1 MKKIL
6 LVFAMIVCMTT
17 CFVGGAFAQGAQ
29 FDNEQEIP
37 WINYSIDIANATLE
51 NYSDGFYLCR
61 IRQASGTGSVDGFSY
76 DFVTAGGKYGTRAV
90 LGNRGIK
97 FTIESA
103 GGNSYRF
110 KSLQQ
115 NPNPNNGQYLGAGGT
130 GDTRSLFLDQNDAF
144 TVSSST
150 ELGNTT
156 GYVYSISG
164 MGVGN
169 DGLTTTTNAYW
180 LIIPRVSFKNVL
192 LSVKKQT
199 NIEVSGLFNN
209 TRFLRNIPVAESWKW
224 YDYTGGV
231 LGEPISEDVFNK
243 IDNLPVWGEGNYS
256 GTPLLLS
263 HGGIE
268 SKGAYR
274 GISPYIG
281 NGNGYPN
288 PSITTGIFQT
298 TSYLT
303 AYGEYGGAEMR
314 DPIVMRQTVS
324 GLKPGTYVIT
334 AEAFVSNDDDNP
346 ITTTTPVAYLFAA
359 GTQGVN
365 EGAVIEQ
372 LSEGDQTTFN
382 GLVDTHYNYFE
393 ARSGLTSQDDYTQ
406 YFRRNVPASEF
417 LATGDNGQRYLVT
430 ISVNVTGTGEDDGTL
445 TIGVAKALAGGRVYV
460 DNVRVFYSGDNE
472 FGINAYSTNKT
483 ELSPTNLTGIDLS
496 KYEFARVFNLSRDFG
511 ATTDENETTDE
522 GETADDVKIKTPV
535 WEALVMPVN
544 LTKTQVRN
552 TFGDDVKLCHLKGL
566 DNGGSRIQFNTV
578 NLSGNGNETAIYAGE
593 CYAVKVTDAPTFRR
607 NDPRHEFI
615 VFSVDENIQNAKISY
630 PSPVYQFAGVT
641 RMSKVGALIASQN
654 IDEDDVPDT
663 QMSYSEGTVKKI
675 YKTADG
681 NLLFTGYF
689 YKPVSV
695 TKGNYV
701 LNAGTVYHLTGDWSG
716 LVGTMWTL
724 QEVDE
729 FGTPVTGSKLSI
741 DFGDDHLTGITEIS
755 GDGAADAAV
764 EGVYNLNG
772 QKVSDGNSTD
782 NLPKGIYVVNGRK
795 VVVR

>member
-1 MKKIL
+1 
-6 LVFAMIVCMTT
+6 MIVCMTT

-29 FDNEQEIP
+29 FDNEQDIP
-37 WINYSIDIANATLE
+37 WINYSINIADATLDK
-51 NYSDGFYLCR
+51 YPDGFYLCR
-61 IRQASGTGSVDGFSY
+61 IQRASGTGSVDGFSY

-97 FTIESA
+97 FVIERE
-103 GGNSYRF
+103 GGDSYKF

-130 GDTRSLFLDQNDAF
+130 GDRGSLFLDQNDAF
-144 TVSSST
+144 TVNSST
-150 ELGNTT
+150 ALGNTT
-156 GYVYSISG
+156 GYVYRING
-164 MGVGN
+164 MGVSN
-169 DGLTTTTNAYW
+169 DALTTTNNAYW

-192 LSVKKQT
+192 LSVQKQT

-231 LGEPISEDVFNK
+231 LGEPISEDVFKK
-243 IDNLPVWGEGNYS
+243 IDNLPVWGEGNYR

-288 PSITTGIFQT
+288 PSWLLS
-298 TSYLT
+298 SYLT
-303 AYGEYGGAEMR
+303 EYGEYGGAEMR
-314 DPIVMRQTVS
+314 DPIVMRQTVDD
-324 GLKPGTYVIT
+324 LKPGTYVIT
-334 AEAFVSNDDDNP
+334 AEAFVSNESDDGATA
-346 ITTTTPVAYLFAA
+346 ITSTNPVAYLFAA

-382 GLVDTHYNYFE
+382 NLMATHERYFTGNN
-393 ARSGLTSQDDYTQ
+393 AQ

-430 ISVNVTGTGEDDGTL
+430 ISVNVTGTNDKEGNPNNDGTL
-445 TIGVAKALAGGRVYV
+445 TIGVAKALAEGRVYV

-472 FGINAYSTNKT
+472 FGINAYSTNNT
-483 ELSPTNLTGIDLS
+483 ELSPTNLTGIDMS

-511 ATTDENETTDE
+511 ATIGDKVDN
-522 GETADDVKIKTPV
+522 PV

-544 LTKTQVRN
+544 LTKTQVCN

-578 NLSGNGNETAIYAGE
+578 DLSGNGNDIALYAGE
-593 CYAVKVTDAPTFRR
+593 CYAVKVTEAPVIKRGA
-607 NDPRHEFI
+607 DRHEFI
-615 VFSVDENIQNAKISY
+615 VFSVDENINNAKISY

-641 RMSKVGALIASQN
+641 RMSKLDALIASQN
-654 IDEDDVPDT
+654 IDEDGEKDSPMKYAD
-663 QMSYSEGTVKKI
+663 GTVTKI

-689 YKPVSV
+689 YKPASV
-695 TKGNYV
+695 AKGNYV
-701 LNAGTVYHLTGDWSG
+701 LNAGTVYHLTGDWTNG

-729 FGTPVTGSKLSI
+729 SGTPVPGSKLSI
-741 DFGDDHLTGITEIS
+741 DFGDDHLTGIKEIS
-755 GDGAADAAV
+755 ADGAADAAV
-764 EGVYNLNG
+764 EGIYNLNG
-772 QKVSDGNSTD
+772 QKVSDNSSID
-782 NLPKGIYVVNGRK
+782 NLPKGIYIVNGRK
-795 VVVR
+795 MVVR

>member
-1 MKKIL
+1 
-6 LVFAMIVCMTT
+6 
-17 CFVGGAFAQGAQ
+17 
-29 FDNEQEIP
+29 
-37 WINYSIDIANATLE
+37 
-51 NYSDGFYLCR
+51 
-61 IRQASGTGSVDGFSY
+61 
-76 DFVTAGGKYGTRAV
+76 
-90 LGNRGIK
+90 
-97 FTIESA
+97 
-103 GGNSYRF
+103 
-110 KSLQQ
+110 
-115 NPNPNNGQYLGAGGT
+115 
-130 GDTRSLFLDQNDAF
+130 
-144 TVSSST
+144 
-150 ELGNTT
+150 
-156 GYVYSISG
+156 
-164 MGVGN
+164 
-169 DGLTTTTNAYW
+169 
-180 LIIPRVSFKNVL
+180 
-192 LSVKKQT
+192 
-199 NIEVSGLFNN
+199 
-209 TRFLRNIPVAESWKW
+209 
-224 YDYTGGV
+224 
-231 LGEPISEDVFNK
+231 
-243 IDNLPVWGEGNYS
+243 
-256 GTPLLLS
+256 
-263 HGGIE
+263 
-268 SKGAYR
+268 
-274 GISPYIG
+274 
-281 NGNGYPN
+281 
-288 PSITTGIFQT
+288 
-298 TSYLT
+298 
-303 AYGEYGGAEMR
+303 MR

-365 EGAVIEQ
+365 EGAEIEQ

-430 ISVNVTGTGEDDGTL
+430 ISVNVTGTNDTEGNPNNNGTL

-472 FGINAYSTNKT
+472 FGINAYSTNNT
-483 ELSPTNLTGIDLS
+483 ELSKTNLTGIDMS

-511 ATTDENETTDE
+511 ATTGDKVT
-522 GETADDVKIKTPV
+522 KPV

-544 LTKTQVRN
+544 LTKTQVCN

-578 NLSGNGNETAIYAGE
+578 DLSGNGNDIALYAGE
-593 CYAVKVTDAPTFRR
+593 CYAVKVTEAPVIKR

-615 VFSVDENIQNAKISY
+615 VFSSDEDIQNAKISY

-641 RMSKVGALIASQN
+641 RMNKLDALIASKN
-654 IDEDDVPDT
+654 IDEDDVEDSP
-663 QMSYSEGTVKKI
+663 MEYANGTVTKT

-681 NLLFTGYF
+681 YLRFTGYF
-689 YKPVSV
+689 YKPTSV
-695 TKGNYV
+695 AEGNYV
-701 LNAGTVYHLTGDWSG
+701 LNAGTVYHLRGDWSG

-724 QEVDE
+724 QEVDAN
-729 FGTPVTGSKLSI
+729 GDPVTGSKLSI
-741 DFGDDHLTGITEIS
+741 DFDGDHLTGIKEIS

>member
-1 MKKIL
+1 
-6 LVFAMIVCMTT
+6 MIVCMTT

-37 WINYSIDIANATLE
+37 WINYSINIADATLDK
-51 NYSDGFYLCR
+51 YPDGFYLCR
-61 IRQASGTGSVDGFSY
+61 IQRASGTGSVDGFSY

-97 FTIESA
+97 FVIESE
-103 GGNSYRF
+103 GDSYKF

-130 GDTRSLFLDQNDAF
+130 GDRGSLFLDQNDAF
-144 TVSSST
+144 TVNSST
-150 ELGNTT
+150 ALGNTT
-156 GYVYSISG
+156 GYVYRING
-164 MGVGN
+164 MGVSN
-169 DGLTTTTNAYW
+169 DALTTTNNAYW

-192 LSVKKQT
+192 LSVQKQT

-231 LGEPISEDVFNK
+231 LGEPISEDAFNK

-288 PSITTGIFQT
+288 PSWLFS
-298 TSYLT
+298 SYLT
-303 AYGEYGGAEMR
+303 EYGEYGGAEMR
-314 DPIVMRQTVS
+314 NPIVMRQTVD

-334 AEAFVSNDDDNP
+334 AEAFVSNESDDGATA
-346 ITTTTPVAYLFAA
+346 ITSTNPVAYLFAA

-382 GLVDTHYNYFE
+382 NLMATHERYFTGNN
-393 ARSGLTSQDDYTQ
+393 AQ

-430 ISVNVTGTGEDDGTL
+430 ISVNVTGTNDKEGNPNNDGTL
-445 TIGVAKALAGGRVYV
+445 TIGVAKALAEGRVYV

-472 FGINAYSTNKT
+472 FGINAYSTNNT
-483 ELSPTNLTGIDLS
+483 ELSPTNLTGIDMS

-511 ATTDENETTDE
+511 ATTDDKVTN
-522 GETADDVKIKTPV
+522 PV

-544 LTKTQVRN
+544 LTKTQVHN
-552 TFGDDVKLCHLKGL
+552 TFGNDVKLCHLKGL

-578 NLSGNGNETAIYAGE
+578 DLSGNGNDIALYAGE
-593 CYAVKVTDAPTFRR
+593 CYAVKVTKAPVIKRGA
-607 NDPRHEFI
+607 DRHEFI
-615 VFSVDENIQNAKISY
+615 VFSVDENIKNAKISY

-641 RMSKVGALIASQN
+641 RMDKLNALIASQN
-654 IDEDDVPDT
+654 IDEDGVADSPMEYAD
-663 QMSYSEGTVKKI
+663 GTVTKT

-689 YKPVSV
+689 YKPESV
-695 TKGNYV
+695 EAGNYV
-701 LNAGTVYHLTGDWSG
+701 LNAGTVYHLTGEWNG

-724 QEVDE
+724 QQVDAN
-729 FGTPVTGSKLSI
+729 GAAVQGSKLSI
-741 DFGDDHLTGITEIS
+741 DFDGDHLTGIKEIS
-755 GDGAADAAV
+755 ADGAADAAV
-764 EGVYNLNG
+764 EGIYNLNG
-772 QKVSDGNSTD
+772 QKVSDNSSID
-782 NLPKGIYVVNGRK
+782 NLPKGIYIVNGRK
-795 VVVR
+795 MVVR

>member
-37 WINYSIDIANATLE
+37 WINYSINIADATLDK
-51 NYSDGFYLCR
+51 YPDGFYLCR
-61 IRQASGTGSVDGFSY
+61 IQRASGTGSVDGFSY

-97 FTIESA
+97 FVIERE
-103 GGNSYRF
+103 GGDSYKF

-130 GDTRSLFLDQNDAF
+130 GDRGSLFLDQNDAF
-144 TVSSST
+144 TVNSST
-150 ELGNTT
+150 ALGNTT
-156 GYVYSISG
+156 GYVYRING
-164 MGVGN
+164 MGVSN
-169 DGLTTTTNAYW
+169 DALTTTNNAYW

-192 LSVKKQT
+192 LSVQKQT

-231 LGEPISEDVFNK
+231 LGEPISEDVFKK
-243 IDNLPVWGEGNYS
+243 IDNLPVWGEGNYR

-288 PSITTGIFQT
+288 PSWLLS
-298 TSYLT
+298 SYLT
-303 AYGEYGGAEMR
+303 EYGEYGGAEMR
-314 DPIVMRQTVS
+314 DPIVMRQTVD

-334 AEAFVSNDDDNP
+334 AEAFVSNESDDGATA
-346 ITTTTPVAYLFAA
+346 ITSTNSVAYLFAA

-382 GLVDTHYNYFE
+382 NLMATHERYFTGNN
-393 ARSGLTSQDDYTQ
+393 AQ

-430 ISVNVTGTGEDDGTL
+430 ISVNVTGTNDKEGNPNNDGTL
-445 TIGVAKALAGGRVYV
+445 TIGVAKALAEGRVYV

-472 FGINAYSTNKT
+472 FGINAYSKNYT
-483 ELSPTNLTGIDLS
+483 ELSPTNLTGIDMS

-511 ATTDENETTDE
+511 ETTGDKV
-522 GETADDVKIKTPV
+522 DNPV

-544 LTKTQVRN
+544 LTKTQVHN
-552 TFGDDVKLCHLKGL
+552 TFGNDVKLCHLKGL

-578 NLSGNGNETAIYAGE
+578 DLMSGNGNDIALYAGE
-593 CYAVKVTDAPTFRR
+593 CYAVKVTEAPTIKR

-615 VFSVDENIQNAKISY
+615 VFSSDEDIQNAKISY
-630 PSPVYQFAGVT
+630 PSPVYQFTGVT
-641 RMSKVGALIASQN
+641 RMSKVDALIASQN
-654 IDEDDVPDT
+654 IDEDDEADSPMKYAD
-663 QMSYSEGTVKKI
+663 GTVTKT

-689 YKPVSV
+689 YKPESV
-695 TKGNYV
+695 AAGNYV
-701 LNAGTVYHLTGDWSG
+701 LNAGTVYHLTGDWKNG

-729 FGTPVTGSKLSI
+729 FGTPVTGNKLSI
-741 DFGDDHLTGITEIS
+741 DFGDDHLTGIKEIS
-755 GDGAADAAV
+755 ADGAADAAV
-764 EGVYNLNG
+764 EGIYNLNG
-772 QKVSDGNSTD
+772 QKVSDNSSID
-782 NLPKGIYVVNGRK
+782 NLPKGIYIVNGRK
-795 VVVR
+795 MVVR

>member
-37 WINYSIDIANATLE
+37 WINYSINIADATLDK
-51 NYSDGFYLCR
+51 YPDGFYLCR
-61 IRQASGTGSVDGFSY
+61 IQRASGTGSVDGFSY

-97 FTIESA
+97 FVIESE
-103 GGNSYRF
+103 GDSYKF

-130 GDTRSLFLDQNDAF
+130 GDRGSLFLDQNDAF
-144 TVSSST
+144 TVNSST
-150 ELGNTT
+150 ALGNTT
-156 GYVYSISG
+156 GYVYRING
-164 MGVGN
+164 MGVSN
-169 DGLTTTTNAYW
+169 DALTTTNNAYW

-192 LSVKKQT
+192 LSVQKQT

-231 LGEPISEDVFNK
+231 LGEPISEDAFNK

-288 PSITTGIFQT
+288 PSWLFS
-298 TSYLT
+298 SYLT
-303 AYGEYGGAEMR
+303 EYGEYGGAEMR
-314 DPIVMRQTVS
+314 NPIVMRQTVD

-334 AEAFVSNDDDNP
+334 AEAFVSNESDDGATA
-346 ITTTTPVAYLFAA
+346 ITSTNPVAYLFAA

-382 GLVDTHYNYFE
+382 NLMATHERYFTGNN
-393 ARSGLTSQDDYTQ
+393 AQ

-430 ISVNVTGTGEDDGTL
+430 ISVNVTGTNDKEGNPNNDGTL
-445 TIGVAKALAGGRVYV
+445 TIGVAKALAEGRVYV

-472 FGINAYSTNKT
+472 FGINAYSTNNT
-483 ELSPTNLTGIDLS
+483 ELSPTNLTGIDMS

-511 ATTDENETTDE
+511 ATTDDKVTN
-522 GETADDVKIKTPV
+522 PV

-544 LTKTQVRN
+544 LTKTQVHN
-552 TFGDDVKLCHLKGL
+552 TFGNDVKLCHLKGL

-578 NLSGNGNETAIYAGE
+578 DLSGNGNDIALYAGE
-593 CYAVKVTDAPTFRR
+593 CYAVKVTKAPVIKRGA
-607 NDPRHEFI
+607 DRHEFI
-615 VFSVDENIQNAKISY
+615 VFSVDENIKNAKISY

-641 RMSKVGALIASQN
+641 RMDKLNALIASQN
-654 IDEDDVPDT
+654 IDEDGVADSPMEYAD
-663 QMSYSEGTVKKI
+663 GTVTKT

-689 YKPVSV
+689 YKPESV
-695 TKGNYV
+695 EAGNYV
-701 LNAGTVYHLTGDWSG
+701 LNAGTVYHLTGEWNG

-724 QEVDE
+724 QQVDAN
-729 FGTPVTGSKLSI
+729 GAAVQGSKLSI
-741 DFGDDHLTGITEIS
+741 DFDGDHLTGIKEIS
-755 GDGAADAAV
+755 ADGAADAAV
-764 EGVYNLNG
+764 EGIYNLNG
-772 QKVSDGNSTD
+772 QKVSDNSSID
-782 NLPKGIYVVNGRK
+782 NLPKGIYIVNGRK
-795 VVVR
+795 MVVR

>member
-37 WINYSIDIANATLE
+37 WINYSIDIADATLK
-51 NYSDGFYLCR
+51 NYPDGFYLCR
-61 IRQASGTGSVDGFSY
+61 IQQASGPGSVEGFSY

-97 FTIESA
+97 FVIERE
-103 GGNSYRF
+103 GGDSYKF

-144 TVSSST
+144 TVNSSAA
-150 ELGNTT
+150 LGNTT
-156 GYVYSISG
+156 GYVYRING
-164 MGVGN
+164 MGVSN
-169 DGLTTTTNAYW
+169 DALTTTTNAYW

-192 LSVKKQT
+192 LSVQKQT

-231 LGEPISEDVFNK
+231 LGKPISEDVFKK

-303 AYGEYGGAEMR
+303 EYGEYGGAEMR
-314 DPIVMRQTVS
+314 DPIVMRQTVD

-334 AEAFVSNDDDNP
+334 AEAFVSNESDDGATA
-346 ITTTTPVAYLFAA
+346 ITSTNPVAYLFAA

-382 GLVDTHYNYFE
+382 NLMATHERYFTGNN
-393 ARSGLTSQDDYTQ
+393 AQ

-430 ISVNVTGTGEDDGTL
+430 ISVNVTGTNDKEGNPNNDGTL
-445 TIGVAKALAGGRVYV
+445 TIGVAKALAEGRVYV

-472 FGINAYSTNKT
+472 FGINAYSKNNT
-483 ELSPTNLTGIDLS
+483 ELSPTNLTGIDMS

-511 ATTDENETTDE
+511 ETTGDKV
-522 GETADDVKIKTPV
+522 DNPV

-544 LTKTQVRN
+544 LTKTQVHN
-552 TFGDDVKLCHLKGL
+552 TFGNDVKLCHLKGL
-566 DNGGSRIQFNTV
+566 DNDGSRIQFNTV
-578 NLSGNGNETAIYAGE
+578 DLSGNGNDIALYAGE
-593 CYAVKVTDAPTFRR
+593 CYAVKVTEAPTIKR

-615 VFSVDENIQNAKISY
+615 VFSSDENIQNAKISY
-630 PSPVYQFAGVT
+630 PSPVYQFTGVT
-641 RMSKVGALIASQN
+641 RMDKLNDLIANQNN
-654 IDEDDVPDT
+654 IDEDDVADT
-663 QMSYSEGTVKKI
+663 QMSYYEGTVTKT

-689 YKPVSV
+689 YKPASV
-695 TKGNYV
+695 EKGNYV
-701 LNAGTVYHLTGDWSG
+701 LNAGTVYHLTDVWTNG

-729 FGTPVTGSKLSI
+729 FGTPVTGNKLSI
-741 DFGDDHLTGITEIS
+741 DFGDDHLTGIKEIS
-755 GDGAADAAV
+755 ADGAADAAV
-764 EGVYNLNG
+764 EGIYNLNG
-772 QKVSDGNSTD
+772 QKVSDNSSID
-782 NLPKGIYVVNGRK
+782 NLPKGIYIVNGRK
-795 VVVR
+795 MVVR

>member
-37 WINYSIDIANATLE
+37 WINYSIDIADATLK
-51 NYSDGFYLCR
+51 NYPDGFYLCR
-61 IRQASGTGSVDGFSY
+61 IQQASGTGSVDGFSY

-103 GGNSYRF
+103 GGNRYKF

-115 NPNPNNGQYLGAGGT
+115 NPNPGNGEYLGAGGW
-130 GDTRSLFLDQNDAF
+130 GDTNSLFLDQDGTF
-144 TVSSST
+144 TVNPYT
-150 ELGNTT
+150 ALGNTT
-156 GYVYSISG
+156 GYVYRISG
-164 MGVGN
+164 MGVSNGA
-169 DGLTTTTNAYW
+169 LTTTTNAYW
-180 LIIPRVSFKNVL
+180 LIIPRASFKNVIIN
-192 LSVKKQT
+192 VQKQT

-209 TRFLRNIPVAESWKW
+209 TRFLRHIPVAESWKW

-231 LGEPISEDVFNK
+231 LGEPISEDAFKPVSGA
-243 IDNLPVWGEGNYS
+243 PVWGSDE
-256 GTPLLLS
+256 LLLS
-263 HGGIE
+263 HSGIDDY
-268 SKGAYR
+268 GAYR

-281 NGNGYPN
+281 NNAGWNQTAYPN
-288 PSITTGIFQT
+288 PSYGGD
-298 TSYLT
+298 SYLET
-303 AYGEYGGAEMR
+303 YGEYGGAEMR
-314 DPIVMRQTVS
+314 DPIVMRQTVD

-334 AEAFVSNDDDNP
+334 AEAFVSNESDDGATA
-346 ITTTTPVAYLFAA
+346 ITSTNPVAYLFAA

-382 GLVDTHYNYFE
+382 NLMATHERYFTGTNE
-393 ARSGLTSQDDYTQ
+393 Q

-472 FGINAYSTNKT
+472 FGINAYSTTKT
-483 ELSPTNLTGIDLS
+483 ELASDNLKGIDMS

-511 ATTDENETTDE
+511 ATTGDKVTN
-522 GETADDVKIKTPV
+522 PV

-578 NLSGNGNETAIYAGE
+578 DLSGNGNDIALYAGE
-593 CYAVKVTDAPTFRR
+593 CYAVKVTEAPVIKR

-615 VFSVDENIQNAKISY
+615 VFSVDENINNAKISY

-641 RMSKVGALIASQN
+641 RMDKLNALIASQN
-654 IDEDDVPDT
+654 INEDDVADSPMKYAD
-663 QMSYSEGTVKKI
+663 GTVTKT
-675 YKTADG
+675 YKTEDG

-689 YKPVSV
+689 YKPTSV
-695 TKGNYV
+695 EAGNYV
-701 LNAGTVYHLTGDWSG
+701 LNAGTVYHLTGDWTNG

-724 QEVDE
+724 QQVDDN
-729 FGTPVTGSKLSI
+729 GAAVPGSKLSI
-741 DFGDDHLTGITEIS
+741 DFDGDHLTGIKEIS
-755 GDGAADAAV
+755 ADGAADAAV
-764 EGVYNLNG
+764 EGIYNLNG
-772 QKVSDGNSTD
+772 QKVSDNSSMD
-782 NLPKGIYVVNGRK
+782 NLPKGIYIVNGRK
-795 VVVR
+795 MVVR

>member
-1 MKKIL
+1 MG
-6 LVFAMIVCMTT
+6 V
-17 CFVGGAFAQGAQ
+17 
-29 FDNEQEIP
+29 
-37 WINYSIDIANATLE
+37 S
-51 NYSDGFYLCR
+51 
-61 IRQASGTGSVDGFSY
+61 
-76 DFVTAGGKYGTRAV
+76 
-90 LGNRGIK
+90 
-97 FTIESA
+97 
-103 GGNSYRF
+103 
-110 KSLQQ
+110 
-115 NPNPNNGQYLGAGGT
+115 
-130 GDTRSLFLDQNDAF
+130 NDA
-144 TVSSST
+144 
-150 ELGNTT
+150 
-156 GYVYSISG
+156 
-164 MGVGN
+164 
-169 DGLTTTTNAYW
+169 LTTTTNAYW

-224 YDYTGGV
+224 YDYTGGK
-231 LGEPISEDVFNK
+231 LGDK
-243 IDNLPVWGEGNYS
+243 IDEDPFAKITGLPVWGEGNYS
-256 GTPLLLS
+256 GTSLLLS

-281 NGNGYPN
+281 NGDGYPSPGLSTFN
-288 PSITTGIFQT
+288 T
-298 TSYLT
+298 YLT

-314 DPIVMRQTVS
+314 DPIVMRQTVD

-334 AEAFVSNDDDNP
+334 AEAFVSNESDDGATA
-346 ITTTTPVAYLFAA
+346 ITSTNPVAYLFAA

-393 ARSGLTSQDDYTQ
+393 ARSGLTSQEDYTE

-430 ISVNVTGTGEDDGTL
+430 ISVNVTGTNDKEGNPNNDGTL
-445 TIGVAKALAGGRVYV
+445 TIGVAKALAEGRVYV

-472 FGINAYSTNKT
+472 FGINAYSTNNT
-483 ELSPTNLTGIDLS
+483 ELSPTNLTGIDMS

-511 ATTDENETTDE
+511 ATTGDKVTN
-522 GETADDVKIKTPV
+522 PV

-578 NLSGNGNETAIYAGE
+578 DLSGNGNDIALYAGE
-593 CYAVKVTDAPTFRR
+593 CYAVKVTEAPVIKRGA
-607 NDPRHEFI
+607 DRHEFI
-615 VFSVDENIQNAKISY
+615 VFSFDENINNAKISY

-641 RMSKVGALIASQN
+641 RMSKLDALIASQN
-654 IDEDDVPDT
+654 IDEDDVADSD
-663 QMSYSEGTVKKI
+663 MSYFAGTVTKT
-675 YKTADG
+675 YKTAYG

-689 YKPVSV
+689 YKPESV
-695 TKGNYV
+695 AAGNYV
-701 LNAGTVYHLTGDWSG
+701 LNAGTVYHLTGDWKNG

-729 FGTPVTGSKLSI
+729 SGTPVPGSKLSI

-755 GDGAADAAV
+755 ADGAADAAV
-764 EGVYNLNG
+764 EGIYNLNG
-772 QKVSDGNSTD
+772 QKVSDNSSID
-782 NLPKGIYVVNGRK
+782 NLPKGIYIVNGRK
-795 VVVR
+795 MVVR

>member
-51 NYSDGFYLCR
+51 NYPDGFYLCR
-61 IRQASGTGSVDGFSY
+61 IQQASGTGSVDGFSY

-97 FTIESA
+97 FVIESE
-103 GGNSYRF
+103 GGSYKF

-115 NPNPNNGQYLGAGGT
+115 NPNPNNGQYLGAGSYPDAG
-130 GDTRSLFLDQNDAF
+130 SLFLDQNDAF
-144 TVSSST
+144 TVNSST
-150 ELGNTT
+150 ALGNTT
-156 GYVYSISG
+156 GYVYRING
-164 MGVGN
+164 MGVSN
-169 DGLTTTTNAYW
+169 DALTTTTNAYW

-192 LSVKKQT
+192 LSVQKQT

-231 LGEPISEDVFNK
+231 LGEPISEDTFKK
-243 IDNLPVWGEGNYS
+243 IDNLPVWGEANYS

-288 PSITTGIFQT
+288 PSITTGFLQT

-303 AYGEYGGAEMR
+303 EYGEYGGAEMR
-314 DPIVMRQTVS
+314 DPIVMRQTVD

-334 AEAFVSNDDDNP
+334 AEAFVSNESDDGATA
-346 ITTTTPVAYLFAA
+346 ITSTNPVAYLFAA

-393 ARSGLTSQDDYTQ
+393 ARSGLTSQEDYTE

-417 LATGDNGQRYLVT
+417 LATGNNGQRYLVT

-445 TIGVAKALAGGRVYV
+445 TIGVAKALAEGRVYV

-472 FGINAYSTNKT
+472 FGINAYSKNNT

-511 ATTDENETTDE
+511 ATTGDKVDN
-522 GETADDVKIKTPV
+522 PV

-578 NLSGNGNETAIYAGE
+578 DLRGNGNDIALYAGE
-593 CYAVKVTDAPTFRR
+593 CYAVKVTEAPVIKRGA
-607 NDPRHEFI
+607 DRHEFI
-615 VFSVDENIQNAKISY
+615 VFSVDENINNAKISY

-641 RMSKVGALIASQN
+641 RMSKLDALIASQN
-654 IDEDDVPDT
+654 QNIDEDGVADSP
-663 QMSYSEGTVKKI
+663 MEYANGTVTKT
-675 YKTADG
+675 YKTAYG

-689 YKPVSV
+689 YKPESV
-695 TKGNYV
+695 AAGNYV
-701 LNAGTVYHLTGDWSG
+701 LNAGTVYHLTEVWTNG

-729 FGTPVTGSKLSI
+729 FGTPVTGNKLSI
-741 DFGDDHLTGITEIS
+741 DFGDDHLTGIKEIS
-755 GDGAADAAV
+755 ADGAADAAV
-764 EGVYNLNG
+764 EGIYNLNG
-772 QKVSDGNSTD
+772 QKVSDDSSMD
-782 NLPKGIYVVNGRK
+782 NLPKGIYIVNGRK
-795 VVVR
+795 MVVR

>member
-37 WINYSIDIANATLE
+37 WINYSINIADATLDK
-51 NYSDGFYLCR
+51 YPDGFYLCR
-61 IRQASGTGSVDGFSY
+61 IQKASGTGSVEGFSY

-97 FTIESA
+97 FVIESE
-103 GGNSYRF
+103 GGSYKF

-115 NPNPNNGQYLGAGGT
+115 NPNPNNGQYLGAGSYPDAG
-130 GDTRSLFLDQNDAF
+130 SLFLDQNDAF
-144 TVSSST
+144 RVNSST
-150 ELGNTT
+150 ALGNTT
-156 GYVYSISG
+156 GYVYRING
-164 MGVGN
+164 MGVSN
-169 DGLTTTTNAYW
+169 DALTTTTNAYW

-192 LSVKKQT
+192 LSVQKQT

-231 LGEPISEDVFNK
+231 LGEPISEDVFKK
-243 IDNLPVWGEGNYS
+243 IDNLPVWGEGNYR

-288 PSITTGIFQT
+288 PSWLLS
-298 TSYLT
+298 SYLT
-303 AYGEYGGAEMR
+303 EYGEYGGAEMR
-314 DPIVMRQTVS
+314 DPIVMRQTVDD
-324 GLKPGTYVIT
+324 LKPGTYVIT
-334 AEAFVSNDDDNP
+334 AEAFVSNESDDGATA
-346 ITTTTPVAYLFAA
+346 ITSTNPVAYLFAA

-382 GLVDTHYNYFE
+382 NLMATHERYFTGNN
-393 ARSGLTSQDDYTQ
+393 AQ

-430 ISVNVTGTGEDDGTL
+430 ISVNVTGTNDKEGNPNNDGTL
-445 TIGVAKALAGGRVYV
+445 TIGVAKALAEGRVYV

-472 FGINAYSTNKT
+472 FGINAYSTDNR
-483 ELSPTNLTGIDLS
+483 ELASDKLTGIDMS

-511 ATTDENETTDE
+511 ATTGDKVDN
-522 GETADDVKIKTPV
+522 PV

-544 LTKTQVRN
+544 LTKIQVRN

-578 NLSGNGNETAIYAGE
+578 DLRGNGNDIALYAGE
-593 CYAVKVTDAPTFRR
+593 CYAVKVTEAPVIKR

-615 VFSVDENIQNAKISY
+615 VFSSDEDIQNAKISY

-641 RMSKVGALIASQN
+641 RMDKLNDLIANQN
-654 IDEDDVPDT
+654 IDEDDVEDSP
-663 QMSYSEGTVKKI
+663 MKYANGTVTKT
-675 YKTADG
+675 YKTTDG

-689 YKPVSV
+689 YKPASV
-695 TKGNYV
+695 AKGNYV
-701 LNAGTVYHLTGDWSG
+701 LNAGTVYHLTGEWNG

-724 QEVDE
+724 QEVDAN
-729 FGTPVTGSKLSI
+729 GAAVQGSKLSI
-741 DFGDDHLTGITEIS
+741 DFGDDHLTGIKEIS
-755 GDGAADAAV
+755 ADGAADAAV
-764 EGVYNLNG
+764 EGIYNLNG
-772 QKVSDGNSTD
+772 QKVSDDSSMD
-782 NLPKGIYVVNGRK
+782 NLPKGIYIVNGRK
-795 VVVR
+795 MVVR

>member
-37 WINYSIDIANATLE
+37 WINYSIDIADATLE
-51 NYSDGFYLCR
+51 NYPDGFYLCR
-61 IRQASGTGSVDGFSY
+61 IQKASGTGSVDGFSY

-97 FTIESA
+97 FVIESESN
-103 GGNSYRF
+103 NSYKF

-144 TVSSST
+144 TVNSSIA
-150 ELGNTT
+150 LGNTT
-156 GYVYSISG
+156 GYVYRIDG
-164 MGVGN
+164 MGVSN
-169 DGLTTTTNAYW
+169 DALTTTNNAYW

-192 LSVKKQT
+192 LSVQKQT

-231 LGEPISEDVFNK
+231 LGEPISEDKFNR

-303 AYGEYGGAEMR
+303 EYGEYGGAEMR
-314 DPIVMRQTVS
+314 DPIVMRQTVD

-334 AEAFVSNDDDNP
+334 AEAFVSNDGDNP
-346 ITTTTPVAYLFAA
+346 ITTSGPVAYLFAA

-365 EGAVIEQ
+365 EGAEIEQ

-393 ARSGLTSQDDYTQ
+393 ERDGLVNSQEDYTQ

-430 ISVNVTGTGEDDGTL
+430 ISVNVTGTNDKEGNPNNDGTL

-472 FGINAYSTNKT
+472 FGINAYSKNNT
-483 ELSPTNLTGIDLS
+483 ELSKTNLTGIDMS

-511 ATTDENETTDE
+511 ETTGDKV
-522 GETADDVKIKTPV
+522 DKPV

-578 NLSGNGNETAIYAGE
+578 DLSGNGNDIALYAGE
-593 CYAVKVTDAPTFRR
+593 CYAVKVTEAPVIKRGA
-607 NDPRHEFI
+607 DRHEFI
-615 VFSVDENIQNAKISY
+615 VFSVDEDIQNAKISY

-641 RMSKVGALIASQN
+641 RMDKLDALIGKQY
-654 IDEDDVPDT
+654 IDEDDVEDSPMKYAD
-663 QMSYSEGTVKKI
+663 GTVTKT

-681 NLLFTGYF
+681 YLLFTGYF
-689 YKPVSV
+689 YKPTSV
-695 TKGNYV
+695 AKGNYV
-701 LNAGTVYHLTGDWSG
+701 LNAGTVYHLTGDWTNG

-724 QEVDE
+724 QEVDDN
-729 FGTPVTGSKLSI
+729 GAAVQGSKLSI

-755 GDGAADAAV
+755 ADGAADAAV
-764 EGVYNLNG
+764 EGIYNLNG
-772 QKVSDGNSTD
+772 QKVSDNSSID
-782 NLPKGIYVVNGRK
+782 NLPKGIYIVNGRK
-795 VVVR
+795 MVVR

>member
-37 WINYSIDIANATLE
+37 WINYSIDIADATLE
-51 NYSDGFYLCR
+51 NYPDGFYLCR
-61 IRQASGTGSVDGFSY
+61 IQQASGTGSVDGFSY

-97 FTIESA
+97 FVIESE
-103 GGNSYRF
+103 GGSYKF

-115 NPNPNNGQYLGAGGT
+115 NPNPNNGQYLGAGSYP
-130 GDTRSLFLDQNDAF
+130 DARSLFLDQNDAF
-144 TVSSST
+144 TVNSST
-150 ELGNTT
+150 ALGNTT
-156 GYVYSISG
+156 GYVYRING
-164 MGVGN
+164 MGVSN
-169 DGLTTTTNAYW
+169 DALTTTTNAYW

-192 LSVKKQT
+192 LSVQKQT

-231 LGEPISEDVFNK
+231 LGEPISEDTFNK
-243 IDNLPVWGEGNYS
+243 IDNLPVWGEGNYR

-288 PSITTGIFQT
+288 PSITTGLLQT

-334 AEAFVSNDDDNP
+334 AEAFVSDDNP
-346 ITTTTPVAYLFAA
+346 DLPITSTDPVAYLFAA

-372 LSEGDQTTFN
+372 LSGEDQTTFN
-382 GLVDTHYNYFE
+382 NLITTHQDYFGTGE
-393 ARSGLTSQDDYTQ
+393 MQ

-417 LATGDNGQRYLVT
+417 LATGNNGQRYLVT

-445 TIGVAKALAGGRVYV
+445 TIGVAKALAEGRVYV

-472 FGINAYSTNKT
+472 FGINAYSKNNT
-483 ELSPTNLTGIDLS
+483 ELAPTNLTGIDMS

-511 ATTDENETTDE
+511 ATTGDKVDN
-522 GETADDVKIKTPV
+522 PV

-544 LTKTQVRN
+544 LTKTQVHN
-552 TFGDDVKLCHLKGL
+552 TFGNDVKLCHLKGL

-578 NLSGNGNETAIYAGE
+578 DLSGNGNDIALYAGE
-593 CYAVKVTDAPTFRR
+593 CYAVKVTEAPVVKRGA
-607 NDPRHEFI
+607 DRHEFI
-615 VFSVDENIQNAKISY
+615 VFSSDENIQNAKISY
-630 PSPVYQFAGVT
+630 PSPVYQFTGVT
-641 RMSKVGALIASQN
+641 RMDKLNDLIANQKN
-654 IDEDDVPDT
+654 IDEDDVTDSK
-663 QMSYSEGTVKKI
+663 MEYANGTVTKT

-681 NLLFTGYF
+681 YLLFTGYF
-689 YKPVSV
+689 YKPTSV
-695 TKGNYV
+695 AKGNYV
-701 LNAGTVYHLTGDWSG
+701 LNAGTVYHLTGEWNG

-724 QEVDE
+724 QQVDAN
-729 FGTPVTGSKLSI
+729 GAAVQGSKLSI
-741 DFGDDHLTGITEIS
+741 DFDGDHLTGIKEIS
-755 GDGAADAAV
+755 ADGAADAAV
-764 EGVYNLNG
+764 EGIYNLNG
-772 QKVSDGNSTD
+772 QKVSDNSSID
-782 NLPKGIYVVNGRK
+782 NLPKGIYIVNGRK
-795 VVVR
+795 MVVR

>member
-37 WINYSIDIANATLE
+37 WINYSIDIANATLK
-51 NYSDGFYLCR
+51 NYPDGFYLCR
-61 IRQASGTGSVDGFSY
+61 IQEVENAGSEENKFSY

-97 FTIESA
+97 FVIESE
-103 GGNSYRF
+103 GNNRYKF

-130 GDTRSLFLDQNDAF
+130 GDTGSLFLDQNDAF

-156 GYVYSISG
+156 GYVYRITG
-164 MGVGN
+164 MGVSN
-169 DGLTTTTNAYW
+169 DALTTTTNAYW

-231 LGEPISEDVFNK
+231 LGEPISEDKFNK

-256 GTPLLLS
+256 DTPLLLS

-281 NGNGYPN
+281 NGDGYPN
-288 PSITTGIFQT
+288 PSWLWS
-298 TSYLT
+298 SYLT
-303 AYGEYGGAEMR
+303 EYGEYGGAEMR
-314 DPIVMRQTVS
+314 DPIVMRQTVD

-334 AEAFVSNDDDNP
+334 AEAFVSNESDDGATA
-346 ITTTTPVAYLFAA
+346 ITSTNPVAYLFAA

-382 GLVDTHYNYFE
+382 NLMATHERYFTGTNE
-393 ARSGLTSQDDYTQ
+393 Q

-472 FGINAYSTNKT
+472 FGINAYSKNNT

-511 ATTDENETTDE
+511 ETTGDKV
-522 GETADDVKIKTPV
+522 DKPV

-578 NLSGNGNETAIYAGE
+578 DLSGNGNDIALYAGE
-593 CYAVKVTDAPTFRR
+593 CYAVKVTEAPTIKR

-641 RMSKVGALIASQN
+641 RMSKVDALIASQN
-654 IDEDDVPDT
+654 IDEDDVADSPMEYAD
-663 QMSYSEGTVKKI
+663 GTVTKT

-689 YKPVSV
+689 YKPASV
-695 TKGNYV
+695 AKGNYV

>member
-37 WINYSIDIANATLE
+37 WINYSIDIANATLG
-51 NYSDGFYLCR
+51 NYPDGFYLCR
-61 IRQASGTGSVDGFSY
+61 IQQASGTGSVDGFSY
-76 DFVTAGGKYGTRAV
+76 DFVTAGGRYGTRAV

-103 GGNSYRF
+103 GGNRYKF

-130 GDTRSLFLDQNDAF
+130 GDTGSLFLDQNDAF
-144 TVSSST
+144 TANLYT
-150 ELGNTT
+150 ALGNTT
-156 GYVYSISG
+156 GYVYRING
-164 MGVGN
+164 MGVSN
-169 DGLTTTTNAYW
+169 DALTTTTNAYW

-231 LGEPISEDVFNK
+231 LGEPISEDKFNK

-256 GTPLLLS
+256 GTSLLLS

-281 NGNGYPN
+281 NGNGYPSPGLSTFN
-288 PSITTGIFQT
+288 T
-298 TSYLT
+298 YLT

-314 DPIVMRQTVS
+314 DPIVMRQTVD

-334 AEAFVSNDDDNP
+334 AEAFVSNDGDNP
-346 ITTTTPVAYLFAA
+346 ITTSGPVAYLFAA

-365 EGAVIEQ
+365 EGAEIEQ
-372 LSEGDQTTFN
+372 LSEGDQATFN

-393 ARSGLTSQDDYTQ
+393 ARTGWNSQEDYTQ

-417 LATGDNGQRYLVT
+417 LATGNNGQRYLVT

-472 FGINAYSTNKT
+472 FGINAYSKNNT

-511 ATTDENETTDE
+511 ATTDKNETTDE

-615 VFSVDENIQNAKISY
+615 VFSVDENINNAKISY
-630 PSPVYQFAGVT
+630 PSPVYQFTGVT
-641 RMSKVGALIASQN
+641 RMNKVDALIASQN
-654 IDEDDVPDT
+654 IDEDDEADSPMKYAD
-663 QMSYSEGTVKKI
+663 GTVTKT

-689 YKPVSV
+689 YKPASV
-695 TKGNYV
+695 EKGNYV

-724 QEVDE
+724 QEVDDNDAA
-729 FGTPVTGSKLSI
+729 VQGSKLSI
-741 DFGDDHLTGITEIS
+741 DFGDDHLTGIKEIS
-755 GDGAADAAV
+755 ADGAADAAV
-764 EGVYNLNG
+764 EGIYNLNG
-772 QKVSDGNSTD
+772 QKVSDNSSID
-782 NLPKGIYVVNGRK
+782 NLPKGIYIVNGRK
-795 VVVR
+795 MVVR

>member
-1 MKKIL
+1 
-6 LVFAMIVCMTT
+6 MIVCMTT

-37 WINYSIDIANATLE
+37 WINYSIDIADATLE
-51 NYSDGFYLCR
+51 KYPDGFYLCR
-61 IRQASGTGSVDGFSY
+61 IQQASGTGSVDGFSY

-97 FTIESA
+97 FVIESE
-103 GGNSYRF
+103 GNNSYKF

-115 NPNPNNGQYLGAGGT
+115 NPNPNNGQYLGAGGYPDA
-130 GDTRSLFLDQNDAF
+130 GSLFLDQNDAF
-144 TVSSST
+144 TVNSST
-150 ELGNTT
+150 ALGNTT
-156 GYVYSISG
+156 GYVYRITG
-164 MGVGN
+164 MGVSN
-169 DGLTTTTNAYW
+169 DALTTTTNAYW

-192 LSVKKQT
+192 LSVQKQT

-231 LGEPISEDVFNK
+231 LGEPISEDAFNK

-288 PSITTGIFQT
+288 PSINTGFFQT

-314 DPIVMRQTVS
+314 NPIVMRQTVS

-334 AEAFVSNDDDNP
+334 AEAFVSDDNP
-346 ITTTTPVAYLFAA
+346 DLPITSTAPVAYLFAA

-372 LSEGDQTTFN
+372 LSGEDQNTFN
-382 GLVDTHYNYFE
+382 NLITTHQDYFGTDE
-393 ARSGLTSQDDYTQ
+393 MQ

-417 LATGDNGQRYLVT
+417 LATGNNGQSYLVT

-445 TIGVAKALAGGRVYV
+445 TIGVAKALAEGRVYV

-472 FGINAYSTNKT
+472 FGINAYSTNNT
-483 ELSPTNLTGIDLS
+483 ELSPTNLTGIDMS

-511 ATTDENETTDE
+511 ATTGDKVDN
-522 GETADDVKIKTPV
+522 PV

-566 DNGGSRIQFNTV
+566 DNGGNRIQFNTV
-578 NLSGNGNETAIYAGE
+578 DLRGNGNDIALYAGE
-593 CYAVKVTDAPTFRR
+593 CYAVKVTEAPVIKR

-615 VFSVDENIQNAKISY
+615 VFSSDEDIQNAKISY
-630 PSPVYQFAGVT
+630 PSPVYQFTGVT
-641 RMSKVGALIASQN
+641 RMDKLNDLIASQN
-654 IDEDDVPDT
+654 IDEDGEKDSPMKYAD
-663 QMSYSEGTVKKI
+663 GTVTKI

-689 YKPVSV
+689 YKPTSV
-695 TKGNYV
+695 KEGNYV
-701 LNAGTVYHLTGDWSG
+701 LNAGTVYHLTGEWKG
-716 LVGTMWTL
+716 FVGTMWTL
-724 QEVDE
+724 QEVDAN
-729 FGTPVTGSKLSI
+729 GAAVPGSKLSI
-741 DFGDDHLTGITEIS
+741 DFGDDHLTGIKEIS
-755 GDGAADAAV
+755 ADGAADAAV
-764 EGVYNLNG
+764 EGIYNLNG
-772 QKVSDGNSTD
+772 QKVSDNSSID
-782 NLPKGIYVVNGRK
+782 NLPKGIYIVNGRK
-795 VVVR
+795 MVVR

>member
-1 MKKIL
+1 
-6 LVFAMIVCMTT
+6 MIVCMTT

-37 WINYSIDIANATLE
+37 WINYSIDIADATLKK
-51 NYSDGFYLCR
+51 YPDGFYLCR
-61 IRQASGTGSVDGFSY
+61 IQQASGTGSVDGFSY

-97 FTIESA
+97 FVIESE
-103 GGNSYRF
+103 GGSYKF

-144 TVSSST
+144 TVNSST
-150 ELGNTT
+150 ALGNTT
-156 GYVYSISG
+156 GYVYRIDG
-164 MGVGN
+164 MGVSN
-169 DGLTTTTNAYW
+169 DALTTTTNAYW

-192 LSVKKQT
+192 LSVQKQT

-231 LGEPISEDVFNK
+231 LGEPISEDKFNR

-303 AYGEYGGAEMR
+303 EYGEYGGAEMR
-314 DPIVMRQTVS
+314 DPIVMRQTVD

-334 AEAFVSNDDDNP
+334 AEAFVSNDGDNP
-346 ITTTTPVAYLFAA
+346 ITTSGPVAYLFAA

-365 EGAVIEQ
+365 EGAEIEQ

-393 ARSGLTSQDDYTQ
+393 ERDGLVNSQEDYTQ

-430 ISVNVTGTGEDDGTL
+430 ISVNVTGTNDKEGNPNNDGTL

-472 FGINAYSTNKT
+472 FGINAYSTNNT
-483 ELSPTNLTGIDLS
+483 ELSPTNLTGIDMS

-511 ATTDENETTDE
+511 ATTDDKVTN
-522 GETADDVKIKTPV
+522 PV

-566 DNGGSRIQFNTV
+566 DNDGSRIQFNTV
-578 NLSGNGNETAIYAGE
+578 DLRGNGNDIALYAGE
-593 CYAVKVTDAPTFRR
+593 CYAVKVTEAPVIKRGA
-607 NDPRHEFI
+607 DRHEFI
-615 VFSVDENIQNAKISY
+615 VFSSDENIQNAKISY
-630 PSPVYQFAGVT
+630 PSPVYQFTGVT
-641 RMSKVGALIASQN
+641 RMDKLDALIANQN
-654 IDEDDVPDT
+654 IDEDDVTDSP
-663 QMSYSEGTVKKI
+663 MEYANGTVTKT

-681 NLLFTGYF
+681 YLLFTGYF
-689 YKPVSV
+689 YKPESV
-695 TKGNYV
+695 AAGNYV

-724 QEVDE
+724 QEVDDN
-729 FGTPVTGSKLSI
+729 GAAVQGSKLSI
-741 DFGDDHLTGITEIS
+741 DFDGDHLTGIKEIS
-755 GDGAADAAV
+755 ADGAADAAV
-764 EGVYNLNG
+764 EGIYNLNG
-772 QKVSDGNSTD
+772 QKVSDNSSID
-782 NLPKGIYVVNGRK
+782 NLPKGIYIVNGRK
-795 VVVR
+795 MVVR

>member
-37 WINYSIDIANATLE
+37 WINYSIDIADATLKK
-51 NYSDGFYLCR
+51 YPDGFYLCR
-61 IRQASGTGSVDGFSY
+61 IKQASGTGSVDGFSY

-97 FTIESA
+97 FVIESESN
-103 GGNSYRF
+103 NSYKF

-144 TVSSST
+144 TVNSFT
-150 ELGNTT
+150 ALGNTT
-156 GYVYSISG
+156 GYVYRING
-164 MGVGN
+164 MGVSN
-169 DGLTTTTNAYW
+169 DALTTTNNAYW

-192 LSVKKQT
+192 LSVQKQT

-231 LGEPISEDVFNK
+231 LGEPISEDAFNK

-288 PSITTGIFQT
+288 PSWLFS
-298 TSYLT
+298 SYLT
-303 AYGEYGGAEMR
+303 EYGEYGGAEMR
-314 DPIVMRQTVS
+314 NPIVMRQTVD

-334 AEAFVSNDDDNP
+334 AEAFVSNESDDGATA
-346 ITTTTPVAYLFAA
+346 ITSTNPVAYLFAA

-382 GLVDTHYNYFE
+382 NLMATHERYFTGNN
-393 ARSGLTSQDDYTQ
+393 AQ

-430 ISVNVTGTGEDDGTL
+430 ISVNVTGTNDKEGNPNNDGTL
-445 TIGVAKALAGGRVYV
+445 TIGVAKALAEGRVYV

-472 FGINAYSTNKT
+472 FGINAYSTNNT
-483 ELSPTNLTGIDLS
+483 ELSPTNLTGIDMS

-511 ATTDENETTDE
+511 ATTDDKVTN
-522 GETADDVKIKTPV
+522 PV

-544 LTKTQVRN
+544 LTKTQVHN
-552 TFGDDVKLCHLKGL
+552 TFGNDVKLCHLKGL

-578 NLSGNGNETAIYAGE
+578 DLSGNGNDIALYAGE
-593 CYAVKVTDAPTFRR
+593 CYAVKVTEAPVIKRGA
-607 NDPRHEFI
+607 DRHEFI
-615 VFSVDENIQNAKISY
+615 VFSSDEDIQNAKISY
-630 PSPVYQFAGVT
+630 PSPVYQFTGVT
-641 RMSKVGALIASQN
+641 RMDKLNDLIASQN
-654 IDEDDVPDT
+654 IDEDGEKDSPMKYAD
-663 QMSYSEGTVKKI
+663 GTVTKI

-689 YKPVSV
+689 YKPTSV
-695 TKGNYV
+695 AAGNYV
-701 LNAGTVYHLTGDWSG
+701 LNAGTVYHLTRDWTNG

-724 QEVDE
+724 QQVDE

-741 DFGDDHLTGITEIS
+741 DFGDDHLTGIKEIS
-755 GDGAADAAV
+755 ADGAADAAV
-764 EGVYNLNG
+764 EGIYNLNG
-772 QKVSDGNSTD
+772 QKVSDNSSID
-782 NLPKGIYVVNGRK
+782 NLPKGIYIVNGRK
-795 VVVR
+795 MVVR

>member
-37 WINYSIDIANATLE
+37 WINYSIDIADATLE
-51 NYSDGFYLCR
+51 NYPDGFYLCR
-61 IRQASGTGSVDGFSY
+61 IQKASGTGSVDGFSY

-97 FTIESA
+97 FVIESE
-103 GGNSYRF
+103 GGSYKF

-115 NPNPNNGQYLGAGGT
+115 NPNPNNGQYLGAGSYPDAG
-130 GDTRSLFLDQNDAF
+130 SLFLDQNDAF
-144 TVSSST
+144 RVNSST
-150 ELGNTT
+150 ALDNTT
-156 GYVYSISG
+156 GYVYRING
-164 MGVGN
+164 MGVSN
-169 DGLTTTTNAYW
+169 DALTTTTNAYW

-192 LSVKKQT
+192 LSVQKQT

-209 TRFLRNIPVAESWKW
+209 IRFLRNIPVAESWKW

-231 LGEPISEDVFNK
+231 LGEPISEDTFKK

-256 GTPLLLS
+256 DTPLLLS

-288 PSITTGIFQT
+288 PSWLLS
-298 TSYLT
+298 SYLT
-303 AYGEYGGAEMR
+303 EYGEYGGAEMR
-314 DPIVMRQTVS
+314 DPIVMRQTVD

-334 AEAFVSNDDDNP
+334 AEAFVSNESDDGATA
-346 ITTTTPVAYLFAA
+346 ITSTNPVAYLFAA

-382 GLVDTHYNYFE
+382 NLMATHERYFTGNN
-393 ARSGLTSQDDYTQ
+393 AQ

-417 LATGDNGQRYLVT
+417 LATGNNGQRYLVT

-445 TIGVAKALAGGRVYV
+445 TIGVAKALAEGRVYV

-472 FGINAYSTNKT
+472 FGINAYSTDNR
-483 ELSPTNLTGIDLS
+483 ELASDNLTGIDMS

-511 ATTDENETTDE
+511 ATTGDKVDN
-522 GETADDVKIKTPV
+522 PV

-578 NLSGNGNETAIYAGE
+578 DLSGNGNDIALYAGE
-593 CYAVKVTDAPTFRR
+593 CYAVKVTEAPTIKR

-615 VFSVDENIQNAKISY
+615 VFSDDENINNAKISY

-641 RMSKVGALIASQN
+641 RMDKLNDLIASQN
-654 IDEDDVPDT
+654 IDEDDEADSPMKYVD
-663 QMSYSEGTVKKI
+663 GTVTKT

-681 NLLFTGYF
+681 YLLFTGYF
-689 YKPVSV
+689 YKPTSV
-695 TKGNYV
+695 AKGNYV
-701 LNAGTVYHLTGDWSG
+701 LNAGTVYHLTDDWTNG

-724 QEVDE
+724 QEVDK
-729 FGTPVTGSKLSI
+729 FGTPVTGNKLSI
-741 DFGDDHLTGITEIS
+741 DFGDDHLTGIKEIS
-755 GDGAADAAV
+755 ADGAADAAV
-764 EGVYNLNG
+764 EGIYNLNG
-772 QKVSDGNSTD
+772 QKVSDNSSID
-782 NLPKGIYVVNGRK
+782 NLPKGIYIVNGRK
-795 VVVR
+795 MVVR

>member
-1 MKKIL
+1 
-6 LVFAMIVCMTT
+6 MIVCMTT

-37 WINYSIDIANATLE
+37 WINYSIDIADATLKK
-51 NYSDGFYLCR
+51 YPDGFYLCR
-61 IRQASGTGSVDGFSY
+61 IQRASGTGSVDGFSY

-97 FTIESA
+97 FVIESE
-103 GGNSYRF
+103 GGSYKF

-115 NPNPNNGQYLGAGGT
+115 NPNPNNGQYLGAGSYPDAG
-130 GDTRSLFLDQNDAF
+130 SLFLDQNDAF
-144 TVSSST
+144 TVNSSKA
-150 ELGNTT
+150 LGNTT
-156 GYVYSISG
+156 GYVYRING

-169 DGLTTTTNAYW
+169 DALTTTTNAYW

-192 LSVKKQT
+192 LSVQKQT

-231 LGEPISEDVFNK
+231 LGEPISEDAFNK
-243 IDNLPVWGEGNYS
+243 IDNLPVWGEGNYR

-288 PSITTGIFQT
+288 PSINTGIFQT

-303 AYGEYGGAEMR
+303 EYGEYGGAEMR
-314 DPIVMRQTVS
+314 DPIVMRQTVD

-334 AEAFVSNDDDNP
+334 AEAFVSNDGDNP
-346 ITTTTPVAYLFAA
+346 ITTSGPVAYLFAA

-365 EGAVIEQ
+365 EGAEIEQ

-393 ARSGLTSQDDYTQ
+393 ERDGLVNSQEDYTQ

-430 ISVNVTGTGEDDGTL
+430 ISVNVTGTNDKEGNPNNDGTL
-445 TIGVAKALAGGRVYV
+445 TIGVAKALAEGRVYV

-483 ELSPTNLTGIDLS
+483 ELSPTNLTGIDMS

-511 ATTDENETTDE
+511 ATTGDKVDN
-522 GETADDVKIKTPV
+522 PV

-578 NLSGNGNETAIYAGE
+578 DLSGNGNDIALYAGE
-593 CYAVKVTDAPTFRR
+593 CYAVKVTEAPVIKR

-615 VFSVDENIQNAKISY
+615 VFSSDEDIQNAKISY
-630 PSPVYQFAGVT
+630 PSPVYQFACVT
-641 RMSKVGALIASQN
+641 RMDKLDALIANQN
-654 IDEDDVPDT
+654 IDEDDVTDSP
-663 QMSYSEGTVKKI
+663 MEYANGTVTKT

-689 YKPVSV
+689 YKPTSV
-695 TKGNYV
+695 AKGNYV
-701 LNAGTVYHLTGDWSG
+701 LNAGTVYHLTDDWTNG

-724 QEVDE
+724 QEVDDS
-729 FGTPVTGSKLSI
+729 GAAVPGSKLSI
-741 DFGDDHLTGITEIS
+741 DFGDDHLTGIKEIS
-755 GDGAADAAV
+755 ADGAADAAV
-764 EGVYNLNG
+764 EGIYNLNG

-782 NLPKGIYVVNGRK
+782 NLPKGIYIVNGRK
-795 VVVR
+795 MVVR